1 MVLSNKSF
9 LSEMSINAKSIYQK
23 DAAKNLI
30 DLILLTRRELINE

>member
-9 LSEMSINAKSIYQK
+9 LREMSINAKSIYKK

-30 DLILLTRRELINE
+30 ELILLTRKEIN

>member
-9 LSEMSINAKSIYQK
+9 LREMSINAKSIYQK

>member
-9 LSEMSINAKSIYQK
+9 LREMSINAKSIYKK

-30 DLILLTRRELINE
+30 ELILLTNKEIN